1 MLKQLRPLLLA
12 GIMTASASAASAGD
26 PGITDTGIKLGTQ
39 APMSGPVA
47 MIGSVAEGLDLKFKA
62 VNAQG
67 GVKMGD
73 GKTRKIDLVV
83 MDDANEPPRTVTNAR
98 RMVEQ
103 LGVFAFVGAVG
114 TPQNQAIK
122 SYIGQK
128 QVPDLFIYSGIY
140 EWGDEKQNPWGTMLV
155 PSFTTEVGDLRE
167 IPRADQTRRQG
178 RGSLYQHGLRHQLP
192 RRIQSRH
199 QGDQDQPCRDSID
212 RQHGPDRRHADDQ
225 SQGSGR
231 RYASRRRITEGGR
244 AGCSVR
250 GRKRMETNGLHHIRG
265 LLANHHE
272 NRRARERQGCSHRPV
287 REAGR
292 VSGFRVG
299 SRRQGVSCRLRQVQT
314 TLRQERTRWPRWA
327 T

>member
-122 SYIGQK
+122 SYIAQK

-155 PSFTTEVGDLRE
+155 PSFTTESAIYAKYLDKPNPT
-167 IPRADQTRRQG
+167 PRSRFSISTRTSAPTSSTDSKPPSRGPRSALSRLNRPPTRTRPSTRR
-178 RGSLYQHGLRHQLP
+178 
-192 RRIQSRH
+192 
-199 QGDQDQPCRDSID
+199 
-212 RQHGPDRRHADDQ
+212 
-225 SQGSGR
+225 
-231 RYASRRRITEGGR
+231 
-244 AGCSVR
+244 
-250 GRKRMETNGLHHIRG
+250 
-265 LLANHHE
+265 
-272 NRRARERQGCSHRPV
+272 
-287 REAGR
+287 
-292 VSGFRVG
+292 
-299 SRRQGVSCRLRQVQT
+299 
-314 TLRQERTRWPRWA
+314 
-327 T
+327 